1 MYRIKSGLRHPQRP
15 VYRKHPCF
23 IKILGVPMPKVTIKT
38 DNKTI
43 DVKDGYPLIDMCEDH
58 DTSILFGCRDGACG
72 ACMIRVLEGEQFI
85 SKMQDNERDFLET
98 MAAAPNERLACQC
111 KVTGGNIVIEVS
123 E

>member
-1 MYRIKSGLRHPQRP
+1 
-15 VYRKHPCF
+15 
-23 IKILGVPMPKVTIKT
+23 MPKVTIKT

-43 DVKDGYPLIDMCEDH
+43 EVKEGYPLIDMCEDH

-85 SKMQDNERDFLET
+85 SKMQDNERDVLET
-98 MAAAPNERLACQC
+98 MAATPNERLACQC
-111 KVTGGNIVIEVS
+111 KVSGGDIVIEVS